1 MYIYIYIYE
10 MFKILSNRIYIMIP
24 DLLKKLI
31 YYIFI
36 IHKCYLCIKCGKKMN
51 QHISSGLSLG
61 RWDACV
67 HIKSLQLCLTL
78 HDPMDC
84 RPPGSSVYRILQL
97 RILSGLPCLLQGI
110 FPIKT
115 WDRTHVSY
123 VSCISRSV
131 HHH

>member
-1 MYIYIYIYE
+1 

-78 HDPMDC
+78 QDPMDC
-84 RPPGSSVYRILQL
+84 RPPGSSVYRIFQL
-97 RILSGLPCLLQGI
+97 RILKWVAMPPPGDLPNQDVGSNPCLL
-110 FPIKT
+110 
-115 WDRTHVSY
+115 RLLH
-123 VSCISRSV
+123 
-131 HHH
+131 